1 MTPLLAATCGNAV
14 ATWDYTAASTSTTD
28 AADPSTAHS
37 FKVDPTIIGKTAN
50 DTVDIFS
57 PHGPTNSTV
66 VSSLCWN
73 HNDQVLATCSSSSS
87 VHDEAPNVALTH
99 AASGATLET
108 FSNFL
113 PNSNAP
119 PAAATSL
126 GFGGKSRYLVV
137 GDASGC
143 ASVWDLKKTARVRTF
158 RLPQPPG
165 GSGGGSAGSV
175 SSRRM
180 AIPLH
185 VQGCTAA
192 RIDPTDTFVAAA
204 SGWETDGAVRLY
216 KLREGKL
223 AATLRDIDTDSNEW
237 DGHGGV
243 SVGAIDFSPLDSS
256 RVAVGTRDGTLLLWD
271 MQAATSS
278 AAKASPSRRK
288 AVPPTLRLT
297 RRHDDAVTGIAFS
310 PVNKVLLSSC
320 SADGSVSFHDV
331 NMLRTIQSFR
341 PGSELGQRSVRS
353 TSMSSGM
360 MSVSFASDGV
370 TCAAGSINGH
380 VYLYDLRKA
389 GLVSRM
395 EFESSVNVAPVE
407 APVLNVKFACHS
419 RTNGHTIRAAP
430 VGLEQKEVASVT
442 EVSTSVPERA
452 ALIDAAPNP
461 DTHTKP
467 AVSTSSTADKILPSR
482 FEAAPTSDVSESA
495 VSSKTGKR
503 SHISDDD
510 GAVEEDFTKADVTPG
525 TEEFQDTA
533 RDKGQDNGSVE
544 AVEESFL
551 TEKSLES
558 TLLAARSSKP
568 VLSTRRAPPN
578 VATTE
583 GDDTSATDI
592 LASEHNRYSSA
603 EDPDLLVNKLVL
615 KRMIQDEI
623 DDLREHMEG
632 ALRNM
637 HLDMLRQFQ
646 QQSNEMHGLF
656 AKQSE
661 TIGILV
667 EQNRQLREENE
678 RLQLPMY
685 EY

>member
-14 ATWDYTAASTSTTD
+14 ATWDYTAASTSTAD
-28 AADPSTAHS
+28 AADQSTAHT

-57 PHGPTNSTV
+57 PHGPTNSTA

-87 VHDEAPNVALTH
+87 IHDEVPNVALTH

-113 PNSNAP
+113 PSSNAA

-158 RLPQPPG
+158 RLPRPP
-165 GSGGGSAGSV
+165 GGGSASNV
-175 SSRRM
+175 SARRM
-180 AIPLH
+180 APLH

-223 AATLRDIDTDSNEW
+223 AATLRDIDTDNNEW
-237 DGHGGV
+237 EGHGGV

-278 AAKASPSRRK
+278 AAGASPSRRK

-310 PVNKVLLSSC
+310 PVNNVLLSSC

-353 TSMSSGM
+353 SSMLSGV

-380 VYLYDLRKA
+380 VYLYDLRKS
-389 GLVSRM
+389 GPVSRM
-395 EFESSVNVAPVE
+395 DFVSNVNVAPVE

-419 RTNGHTIRAAP
+419 TTNGHTIRAPP
-430 VGLEQKEVASVT
+430 VGLERKQVATVT
-442 EVSTSVPERA
+442 EVSASLPARA
-452 ALIDAAPNP
+452 AQIDAGREGAPETP
-461 DTHTKP
+461 AKP
-467 AVSTSSTADKILPSR
+467 AVSSTADKFLSSR
-482 FEAAPTSDVSESA
+482 FEAALTSDVSESA
-495 VSSKTGKR
+495 VSSKTGKH
-503 SHISDDD
+503 SHISDDY
-510 GAVEEDFTKADVTPG
+510 GAVEEDFTKADVTPA
-525 TEEFQDTA
+525 TEELQETT
-533 RDKGQDNGSVE
+533 RDEGQHNGSVE
-544 AVEESFL
+544 ACGESFL
-551 TEKSLES
+551 AEKSLES
-558 TLLAARSSKP
+558 TLLATRSSKP
-568 VLSTRRAPPN
+568 ILSTRRAPPN
-578 VATTE
+578 VTTTE
-583 GDDTSATDI
+583 GDDTSATGI
-592 LASEHNRYSSA
+592 LAAEHNQFSSA
-603 EDPDLLVNKLVL
+603 EGPDLIVNKLVL

-623 DDLREHMEG
+623 DDLREDMEG

-646 QQSNEMHGLF
+646 QQSNEMQDLF
-656 AKQSE
+656 AKQRE

-667 EQNRQLREENE
+667 EQNGRLREENE